1 MSSYFSYVPGRAT
14 RFYRAEVDEAAAL
27 AERQK
32 GRVDPIHHER
42 IDRLLD
48 TFARKLADN
57 INRRNEIA
65 ARVPSI
71 LIAGGSNFPVRKK
84 EKQNQADAAAMEEYR
99 QIRGLLDKIQ
109 GAGRGGISADDPA
122 AVDKLK
128 AKLAGLEA
136 FQEKMKAVNAYYR
149 KHGALEGCPQ
159 LSAAEIEELKAS
171 MARSWRTQPKPYE
184 SYLLTNNN
192 ANIHRVKERIEGL
205 GKRSETEFT
214 GWAFEGG
221 EVKMDR
227 QDNRLRVFFH
237 EKPDQ
242 DTCSAMRH
250 SGFKWAPSVGAWQRQ
265 LTGNAIY
272 TAKHLDCLQPLPGE
286 QPAPEQTEAVQEP
299 AQLSGWRFYVIAD
312 LKSWADNAENPSP
325 LERFDSFEAAKA
337 RFDELRDEPY
347 NSEAVEPGPDGLPPA
362 RLTLGLMSADE
373 TAAADILHVRQGQNW
388 LVTDFTRSGQLR
400 DDSMVME
407 ILARVSCEI
416 GFDRVRVWKQAGDG
430 RQALSAVPFAEWGN
444 PWFPSNTPGRLAAQY
459 HALLCACYP
468 ALSDDGQRRVQ
479 IAEIVQYIQKE
490 GKRGADQLSLAAAG
504 FGASFPD
511 NARVQELASALMAE
525 LARYDAPKRDA
536 AEKQKAQRK
545 NSMER

>member
-1 MSSYFSYVPGRAT
+1 MNSYFEYVPGRAT
-14 RFYRAEVDEAAAL
+14 QSYRAEVDEAAAL

-42 IDRLLD
+42 IDCLLD

-84 EKQNQADAAAMEEYR
+84 EKQNRADAAAMEEYR
-99 QIRGLLDKIQ
+99 QIRGLLDKIR

-159 LSAAEIEELKAS
+159 LSAVEIEELKAG
-171 MARSWRTQPKPYE
+171 MARSWRTQPRPYE

-214 GWAFEGG
+214 GWAFGGG
-221 EVKMDR
+221 EVKINR
-227 QDNRLRVFFH
+227 EANRLQVFFH
-237 EKPDQ
+237 EKPDR

-250 SGFKWAPSVGAWQRQ
+250 NGFKWAPSVGAWQRQ
-265 LTGNAIY
+265 LTDNAIY
-272 TAKHLDCLQPLPGE
+272 AAKHLDCLQPLPGE
-286 QPAPEQTEAVQEP
+286 QPAPEQTEPVQEP
-299 AQLSGWRFYVIAD
+299 AQLSDWRFYVIAD
-312 LKSWADNAENPSP
+312 LKTWADNAENPSP
-325 LERFDSFEAAKA
+325 LEWFDSFEAAKA
-337 RFDELRDEPY
+337 RFEKLRSEPY
-347 NSEAVEPGPDGLPPA
+347 NSEAVEPGLDGQPPA
-362 RLTLGLMSADE
+362 RLTLGIESADGM
-373 TAAADILHVRQGQNW
+373 AAADILHVRQGENY

-400 DDSMVME
+400 DDPQAMG
-407 ILARVSCEI
+407 ILARISKEI
-416 GFDRVRVWKQAGDG
+416 GFDLVSVREQGGEGHQV
-430 RQALSAVPFAEWGN
+430 LSTEPFVEWDN
-444 PWFPSNTPGRLAAQY
+444 PYFPSATPGRIAARYYELMNLCHSFQWDEARRRSWIGEVVQRILREGEEGIT
-459 HALLCACYP
+459 HMTLFALGAVLGQSDMAPRKLFDELC
-468 ALSDDGQRRVQ
+468 
-479 IAEIVQYIQKE
+479 
-490 GKRGADQLSLAAAG
+490 
-504 FGASFPD
+504 
-511 NARVQELASALMAE
+511 QELDEYLEPGQAVV
-525 LARYDAPKRDA
+525 PK
-536 AEKQKAQRK
+536 QRPLHRK
-545 NSMER
+545 SRER

>member
-48 TFARKLADN
+48 TFAWKLADN

-71 LIAGGSNFPVRKK
+71 LVAGGSNFPVHKK

-99 QIRGLLDKIQ
+99 QIRGLLDKIR

-136 FQEKMKAVNAYYR
+136 FQKKMKAVNAYYR

-250 SGFKWAPSVGAWQRQ
+250 NGFKWAPSVGAWQRQ

-272 TAKHLDCLQPLPGE
+272 AAKHLDCLRPLPVE
-286 QPAPEQTEAVQEP
+286 QPVPEQAGSVQEP

-325 LERFDSFEAAKA
+325 LEWFDSFEAAKA
-337 RFDELRDEPY
+337 RFDELRGEPH
-347 NSEAVEPGPDGLPPA
+347 NSEAVEPGLDGQPPA
-362 RLTLGLMSADE
+362 RLTLGLESADGMSAV
-373 TAAADILHVRQGQNW
+373 DILHVRQGENY
-388 LVTDFTRSGQLR
+388 LVTDFIRMERIR
-400 DDSMVME
+400 DDPQAMD
-407 ILARVSCEI
+407 ILARISKEI
-416 GFDRVRVWKQAGDG
+416 GFDLVSVWEQGGEG
-430 RQALSAVPFAEWGN
+430 RQVLSTVPFTEWDN
-444 PWFPSNTPGRLAAQY
+444 PYFPSATPGRIAARYYELMNLCHSFQWDEARRRSWIGEVVQRILREGEEGIT
-459 HALLCACYP
+459 HMTLFALGA
-468 ALSDDGQRRVQ
+468 ALGQSDMAPRKLFD
-479 IAEIVQYIQKE
+479 ELY
-490 GKRGADQLSLAAAG
+490 
-504 FGASFPD
+504 
-511 NARVQELASALMAE
+511 QELEEYLEPGRAVV
-525 LARYDAPKRDA
+525 PK
-536 AEKQKAQRK
+536 QRPPHRK
-545 NSMER
+545 SRER

>member
-48 TFARKLADN
+48 TFAWKLADN

-71 LIAGGSNFPVRKK
+71 LVAGGSNFPVHKK

-99 QIRGLLDKIQ
+99 QIRGLLDKIR

-136 FQEKMKAVNAYYR
+136 FQKKMKAVNAYYR

-237 EKPDQ
+237 EKPDR

-250 SGFKWAPSVGAWQRQ
+250 NGFKWARGRGSSPITPSTPPSTWTVSGPCLWSSLCRSRRDLCRNRPNCLAGGFTSS
-265 LTGNAIY
+265 LT
-272 TAKHLDCLQPLPGE
+272 
-286 QPAPEQTEAVQEP
+286 
-299 AQLSGWRFYVIAD
+299 
-312 LKSWADNAENPSP
+312 
-325 LERFDSFEAAKA
+325 
-337 RFDELRDEPY
+337 
-347 NSEAVEPGPDGLPPA
+347 
-362 RLTLGLMSADE
+362 
-373 TAAADILHVRQGQNW
+373 
-388 LVTDFTRSGQLR
+388 
-400 DDSMVME
+400 
-407 ILARVSCEI
+407 
-416 GFDRVRVWKQAGDG
+416 
-430 RQALSAVPFAEWGN
+430 
-444 PWFPSNTPGRLAAQY
+444 
-459 HALLCACYP
+459 
-468 ALSDDGQRRVQ
+468 
-479 IAEIVQYIQKE
+479 
-490 GKRGADQLSLAAAG
+490 
-504 FGASFPD
+504 
-511 NARVQELASALMAE
+511 
-525 LARYDAPKRDA
+525 
-536 AEKQKAQRK
+536 
-545 NSMER
+545 